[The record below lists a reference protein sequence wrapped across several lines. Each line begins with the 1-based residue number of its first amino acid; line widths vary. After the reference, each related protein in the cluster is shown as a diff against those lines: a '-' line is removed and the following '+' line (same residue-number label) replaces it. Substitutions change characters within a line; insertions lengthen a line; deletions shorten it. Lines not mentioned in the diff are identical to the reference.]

1 MSAGYYVF
9 TKAAKGGPD
18 YGGSVYVSLK
28 DGRKTADFLKQI
40 KPQKMKGTVADPLKD
55 TNRMYLIYSGNASGS
70 VLRVLGGLMGIL
82 IAIIMFGSIAL
93 IGNSFSISVNERK
106 RQYGLLSS
114 IGATRKQL
122 RRNVLY
128 EASPLE
134 FQLVFWLELVACRLL
149 FTLSVI

>member
-1 MSAGYYVF
+1 
-9 TKAAKGGPD
+9 
-18 YGGSVYVSLK
+18 
-28 DGRKTADFLKQI
+28 
-40 KPQKMKGTVADPLKD
+40 MKGTVADPLKD

-70 VLRVLGGLMGIL
+70 VFRVLGGLMGIL

-128 EASPLE
+128 EASVLSAIGIPIGVLAGIGGMS
-134 FQLVFWLELVACRLL
+134 VT

>member
-1 MSAGYYVF
+1 
-9 TKAAKGGPD
+9 
-18 YGGSVYVSLK
+18 
-28 DGRKTADFLKQI
+28 
-40 KPQKMKGTVADPLKD
+40 
-55 TNRMYLIYSGNASGS
+55 
-70 VLRVLGGLMGIL
+70 MGIL

-128 EASPLE
+128 EASVLSALE
-134 FQLVFWLELVACRLL
+134 FQSVFWLELVACRLL